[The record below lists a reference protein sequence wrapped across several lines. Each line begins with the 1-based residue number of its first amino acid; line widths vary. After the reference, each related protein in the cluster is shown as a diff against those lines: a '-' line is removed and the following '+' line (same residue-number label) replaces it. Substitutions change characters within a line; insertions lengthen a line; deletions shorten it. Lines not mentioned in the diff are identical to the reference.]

1 MADVLILHF
10 LHHLTIAWRHAG
22 FLIDLKY
29 KLMYLPNL
37 RKKSEGIADYIL
49 Y

>member
-10 LHHLTIAWRHAG
+10 LHHLTIAWRPVD
-22 FLIDLKY
+22 FLINRKY
-29 KLMYLPNL
+29 KLMYLPKPC
-37 RKKSEGIADYIL
+37 KKAEGIADYIS